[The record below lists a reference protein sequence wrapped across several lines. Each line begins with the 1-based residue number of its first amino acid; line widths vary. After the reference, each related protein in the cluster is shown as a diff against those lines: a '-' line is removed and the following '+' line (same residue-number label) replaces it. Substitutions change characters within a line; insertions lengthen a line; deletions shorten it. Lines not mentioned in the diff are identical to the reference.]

1 MFDGMGE
8 NTYVSTPGYPEY
20 AASDYAVATPGFTGS
35 SLQVHHGVVTIIGGA
50 AVLLIVLGVMFR
62 K

>member
-1 MFDGMGE
+1 MFDGLGE

-20 AASDYAVATPGFTGS
+20 AAGDYAAATPGFTGS
-35 SLQVHHGVVTIIGGA
+35 SMKVHHGVVTIIGGS

>member
-1 MFDGMGE
+1 MFDGLGE
-8 NTYVSTPGYPEY
+8 NTYISTPGYPEY
-20 AASDYAVATPGFTGS
+20 ATDNSVATPGFTGS
-35 SLQVHHGVVTIIGGA
+35 SMKVPHGVVTIIGGS